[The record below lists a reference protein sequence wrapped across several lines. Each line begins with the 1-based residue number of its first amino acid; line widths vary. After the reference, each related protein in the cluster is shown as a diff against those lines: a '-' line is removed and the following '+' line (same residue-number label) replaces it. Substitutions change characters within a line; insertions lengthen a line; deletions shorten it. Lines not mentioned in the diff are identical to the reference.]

1 MAAIPRPPRAVRL
14 SPHAVCTV
22 HGLNSVCVRARMRA
36 RVRVCARVCACVRA
50 RVPVPVRASVRER
63 VCQVEGVLRTK
74 PGRGE
79 RTACMSC
86 SDKIARWNAL
96 GLQGGLLADICGP
109 MWLRWFNREPAPPTL
124 GVVRLGSLAARE
136 ASPTTLLLRL

>member
-1 MAAIPRPPRAVRL
+1 MCTRAHARP
-14 SPHAVCTV
+14 C
-22 HGLNSVCVRARMRA
+22 
-36 RVRVCARVCACVRA
+36 VRVCARVRA
-50 RVPVPVRASVRER
+50 RVRVRVPVCARVRER